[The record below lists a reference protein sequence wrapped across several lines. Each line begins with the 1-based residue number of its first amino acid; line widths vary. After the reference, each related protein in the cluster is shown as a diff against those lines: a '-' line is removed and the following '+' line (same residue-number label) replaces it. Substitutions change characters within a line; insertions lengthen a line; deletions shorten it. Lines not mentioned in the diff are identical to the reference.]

1 MQILQVQVES
11 FGLPALSAICGERL
25 KLSIREGTLQGVL
38 DALARAFGAQ
48 VTNILLDK
56 GGMLDPEIVVVVNE
70 REVIGRKDLMAYQ
83 LSEGDEVK
91 FILMAGGG

>member
-1 MQILQVQVES
+1 
-11 FGLPALSAICGERL
+11 
-25 KLSIREGTLQGVL
+25 
-38 DALARAFGAQ
+38 